1 MNFWINSNS
10 GDYII
15 EHNGTYQ
22 LILISRV
29 VDGKYLTQDRVELTK
44 AQFESIKGFVPIK
57 QKKLFNRQT
66 HYDLQHKYAPT
77 NSDGTKG
84 ESVRYNPPSIQD
96 IRNYRLKNL
105 GL

>member
-15 EHNGTYQ
+15 ESNGTYQ

-29 VDGKYLTQDRVELTK
+29 VDGKYLMQERVELTK
-44 AQFESIKGFVPIK
+44 PQFDSVKGFVPIK
-57 QKKLFNRQT
+57 QKKLFGRKT
-66 HYDLQHKYAPT
+66 SFELQLKYAPT
-77 NSDGTKG
+77 NSDGSKG
-84 ESVRYNPPSIQD
+84 DSVRFSVPSVQD
-96 IRNYRLKNL
+96 LRDSRLRDL

>member
-29 VDGKYLTQDRVELTK
+29 VDGKYLMQDRVELTK
-44 AQFESIKGFVPIK
+44 SQFESVKGFVPIK

-66 HYDLQHKYAPT
+66 HSDLQRKYAPT
-77 NSDGTKG
+77 NSDGAKG
-84 ESVRYNPPSIQD
+84 ESVRYNLPSVQD
-96 IRNYRLKNL
+96 IRNDRLKNL